1 MCRADTVV
9 PNGFTANG
17 ARGSFFARTA
27 NRYLFVEE
35 VDWAEDARVRR
46 NYEPGAKVR
55 CSQASIRQLR
65 SCAGLQSPSIV
76 SRDWEHGRPATS
88 SLQRYL
94 FSAWRNPDVLPGLK
108 ASKEGAIPSSAILSW
123 EQVVSYHLART
134 TGIVGKVW
142 EAEPSVRITSV
153 DRRIE
158 EEVRRCTYRECRV
171 EPDMGRSCSTR
182 IPDQ

>member
-46 NYEPGAKVR
+46 SYEPGAKVR

-65 SCAGLQSPSIV
+65 SCAGRSHCIV
-76 SRDWEHGRPATS
+76 HVLLCREIGDESRP
-88 SLQRYL
+88 LQRYL
-94 FSAWRNPDVLPGLK
+94 SKAWRKPDVLPALK
-108 ASKEGAIPSSAILSW
+108 LKSFQRGRNRRRQSVW
-123 EQVVSYHLART
+123 EQVVIFSRSNDGRCRDHMRSGAKRT
-134 TGIVGKVW
+134 YYLRG
-142 EAEPSVRITSV
+142 PSHRGGDETLH
-153 DRRIE
+153 
-158 EEVRRCTYRECRV
+158 RECRV